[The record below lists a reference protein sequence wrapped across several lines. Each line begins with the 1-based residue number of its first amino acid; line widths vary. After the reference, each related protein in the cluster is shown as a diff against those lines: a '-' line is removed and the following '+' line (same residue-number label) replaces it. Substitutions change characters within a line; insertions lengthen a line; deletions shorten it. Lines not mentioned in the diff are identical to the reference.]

1 MRTTKAITGQIAL
14 LCAMTAPGTGLAEVV
29 YHKPNTTSNTQYLKN
44 ASPFYLQRLMQ
55 TFTNTAGSD
64 NQVSSLD
71 FFLQRSTRTA
81 DSGSYY
87 IDVYALNTSGRPT
100 GSSLGHAT
108 LAANTVTTSSAN
120 YTVSNFTDLGT
131 LAANT
136 RYCFVLSI
144 GSATEGVS
152 WYGSNSTSGGT
163 GLTGQTWGYYDNSGW
178 HTGLT
183 GYYFAATVNLVHV
196 PEPGTL
202 LLATIASMA
211 GLAGFR
217 YCQSRRIV
225 TQRHDPIAPDNS
237 KA

>member
-29 YHKPNTTSNTQYLKN
+29 YYNPNTTSNSRYIKN
-44 ASPFYLQRLMQ
+44 AFPLYVQRLMQ
-55 TFTNTAGSD
+55 TFTNTAGS
-64 NQVSSLD
+64 NYQVSSINLN
-71 FFLQRSTRTA
+71 LERLETTA
-81 DSGSYY
+81 DSGNYHV
-87 IDVYALNTSGRPT
+87 DVFALNSSFKPT

-144 GSATEGVS
+144 GSATEGVN
-152 WYGSNSTSGGT
+152 WYGDSNTKDGT
-163 GLTGQTWGYYDNSGW
+163 GLSGQSWGYYDKGGW
-178 HTGLT
+178 SNQGGGL
-183 GYYFAATVNLVHV
+183 YFAATVNLVHV
-196 PEPGTL
+196 PEPSTL

-217 YCQSRRIV
+217 YRHIFN
-225 TQRHDPIAPDNS
+225 QRHHPIAPDNEVV
-237 KA
+237 